1 MPANADCIYM
11 AIRRPHKPPSAAT
24 EVFDLRLSSSDVS
37 GFQTSTSVLADL
49 VINFNNPTSGSVE
62 KYWVSRLV
70 KAYQV
75 PTSAAEVSATAFST
89 DHNTGFVR
97 TSWWSGTA
105 AIDYTFRRA
114 PGFFDVI
121 TYAGN
126 STSGRTESHNLG
138 VVPEMML
145 IKARNGA
152 RSWRVYDSSI
162 GANGSLRLDSTA
174 AKDSHSGY
182 WSTPTADNIILGT
195 DNDTNSSSYNY
206 IAYLFATLPGV
217 SKIGTFS
224 GTGNDINVDCGFT
237 AGARFVIIKR
247 TDSPGGD
254 WLYWDT
260 LRGIVSGNESAFP
273 MNGQSTNGNFGVD
286 WIDPLNAGFTVT
298 SSAPAAINTSGGTY
312 IFYAIA

>member
-1 MPANADCIYM
+1 M
-11 AIRRPHKPPSAAT
+11 
-24 EVFDLRLSSSDVS
+24 
-37 GFQTSTSVLADL
+37 
-49 VINFNNPTSGSVE
+49 
-62 KYWVSRLV
+62 
-70 KAYQV
+70 
-75 PTSAAEVSATAFST
+75 
-89 DHNTGFVR
+89 
-97 TSWWSGTA
+97 
-105 AIDYTFRRA
+105 
-114 PGFFDVI
+114 
-121 TYAGN
+121 
-126 STSGRTESHNLG
+126 
-138 VVPEMML
+138 PEMML